1 VTLALFGMRCVKFVG
16 ELNVNGWLKLIL
28 FMVTLML
35 TLDAVE
41 MLSCI
46 VVSAVH
52 HPSNSHNIYNDNNN
66 NNYYYNNNNNI
77 NKHNNSSN
85 KTQITTTFY

>member
-1 VTLALFGMRCVKFVG
+1 MRCVKFVG

-35 TLDAVE
+35 TMDAVE

-46 VVSAVH
+46 VVSAMH
-52 HPSNSHNIYNDNNN
+52 YPSNSNNIINDNNN
-66 NNYYYNNNNNI
+66 NNNINI
-77 NKHNNSSN
+77 NKNNNSSN

>member
-1 VTLALFGMRCVKFVG
+1 VTLALFGMHCAKFVG
-16 ELNVNGWLKLIL
+16 ELNVNGWPKLIL

-35 TLDAVE
+35 T

-46 VVSAVH
+46 VDSAMH
-52 HPSNSHNIYNDNNN
+52 HPSNNNN
-66 NNYYYNNNNNI
+66 YYNNNNNI
-77 NKHNNSSN
+77 NKNNNSSN

>member
-35 TLDAVE
+35 TMDAVE

-46 VVSAVH
+46 VVSAMH
-52 HPSNSHNIYNDNNN
+52 HPSNSNNINNDNNN
-66 NNYYYNNNNNI
+66 TNYYSNNNNI
-77 NKHNNSSN
+77 NKNNNSSN
-85 KTQITTTFY
+85 TTQITTTFY